1 MSHKVLINGTAYT
14 VAGGD
19 TLVSGTKVDRNYSVS
34 FQYGGTTTKAFITTT

>member
-19 TLVSGTKVDRNYSVS
+19 TLASGTKY
-34 FQYGGTTTKAFITTT
+34 QLGGVKHS

>member
-19 TLVSGTKVDRNYSVS
+19 TLVSGTKY
-34 FQYGGTTTKAFITTT
+34 QLGGVKHS